1 MFKRLLFQFYSKDFF
16 VDRKVAVMNNFQLGG
31 YFKLLCYM
39 WMEDDC
45 TLPNDNDELA
55 ALSGLSGADL
65 EKVLRC
71 FVALRS
77 PSDRLA
83 HKRLIE
89 EREKQDGHR
98 EKMSDAGRKGNE
110 KRWGKP
116 LNEGSLGDRSAIARD
131 RSSSSSPKSF
141 NKLKDKSP
149 QKKEKVLKEFPEE
162 VLELSKEFFLAVRS
176 WLPEF
181 QKKVE
186 TDAQITNLLTS
197 DTWALEI
204 SRAISIDMRTSEQ
217 IRFLLH
223 YVHGGEVAGR
233 NFPVHNFWSKNILS
247 PKKLREKFDQL
258 TADARSKL
266 GGRKNSVAQL

>member
-1 MFKRLLFQFYSKDFF
+1 MSPAQR
-16 VDRKVAVMNNFQLGG
+16 GG
-31 YFKLLCYM
+31 YIHLLALM
-39 WMEDDC
+39 WTTEDC
-45 TLPNDNDELA
+45 TLRNNEAYLCR
-55 ALSGLSGADL
+55 LSGLEPEDL
-65 EKVLRC
+65 RVVEGCFKVVGTNHELIT
-71 FVALRS
+71 
-77 PSDRLA
+77 
-83 HKRLIE
+83 HKRLRE
-89 EREKQDGHR
+89 ERSKQDVWR
-98 EKMSDAGRKGNE
+98 EKSRLGGLASAESRAKGGSKMVEPKGN
-110 KRWGKP
+110 
-116 LNEGSLGDRSAIARD
+116 
-131 RSSSSSPKSF
+131 SSSSSSNKSF

-181 QKKVE
+181 QKKVG